1 MTIIIK
7 LIQLI
12 LLIKAVQHWQLLW
25 GLLLIDE
32 NHWNWNNNL
41 NDDNTYQVNSV
52 NDYNHSN
59 HGQSNHR

>member
-32 NHWNWNNNL
+32 NH
-41 NDDNTYQVNSV
+41 
-52 NDYNHSN
+52 
-59 HGQSNHR
+59 